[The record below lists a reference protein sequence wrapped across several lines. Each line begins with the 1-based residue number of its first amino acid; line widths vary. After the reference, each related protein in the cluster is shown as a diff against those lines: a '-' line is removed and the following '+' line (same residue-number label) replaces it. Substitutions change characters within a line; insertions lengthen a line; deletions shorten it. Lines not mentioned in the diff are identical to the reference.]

1 MHKSPLLC
9 LLAGA
14 ILLSGC
20 ATLEPPRSSDTAVSR
35 TYPDSRDAIWRR
47 ILSYSA
53 GRSMFIR
60 QADAANG
67 VITVDRE
74 IVDPQSDMFADTIFG
89 WAQCPRSMINRP
101 LSQRIEINY
110 VVKQERDGRTTVTM
124 NGRFGENR
132 MNLIRHKAQWV
143 NCSSTFV
150 LERSLLDSFYYEY
163 RN

>member
-1 MHKSPLLC
+1 MHKSPLLS

-20 ATLEPPRSSDTAVSR
+20 ATLDPPRSETAVSR

-74 IVDPQSDMFADTIFG
+74 IIDPQVDGFADSIFG
-89 WAQCPRSMINRP
+89 WAQCPSSMLNRTV
-101 LSQRIEINY
+101 SQRVEINY
-110 VVKQERDGRTTVTM
+110 VVKSERDGRTTVTM
-124 NGRFGENR
+124 NGRFAENR
-132 MNLIRHKAQWV
+132 MNVVQHKQEWV